1 MDQID
6 KDILNII
13 QTGFPIAARPYAV
26 IGEKVGLSEDD
37 TFDRIMRL
45 KNENIIRRI
54 GATFDSRKL
63 HFTSTLCALKCP
75 PEKLEDVAAIV
86 SGFPQVTHNYQR
98 NHAYNLWFT
107 VIAESKEKL
116 QAILDEISERGGVDK
131 VRSMPASQII
141 KIKVDFKFKDKKET
155 QGAKA

>member
-6 KDILNII
+6 RDMLNII
-13 QTGFPIAARPYAV
+13 QTDFPVAARPYAV

-37 TFDRIMRL
+37 AYERIMRL
-45 KNENIIRRI
+45 KDEQIIRRI

-75 PEKLEDVAAIV
+75 PEKLEEVAAIV
-86 SGFPQVTHNYQR
+86 SSFPQVTHNYER

-107 VIAESKEKL
+107 VIAESEEKL
-116 QAILDEISERGGVDK
+116 QAILDEISEKGGVEK
-131 VRSMPASQII
+131 VRSMPASRII
-141 KIKVDFKFKDKKET
+141 KIKVDFEFKDKKEKEA
-155 QGAKA
+155 AKA

>member
-1 MDQID
+1 MDQLD

-13 QTGFPIAARPYAV
+13 QTGFPIAARPYAE

-37 TFDRIMRL
+37 AFERIMRL
-45 KNENIIRRI
+45 RDEKIIRRI

-75 PEKLEDVAAIV
+75 PEKLEEVAAIV
-86 SGFPQVTHNYQR
+86 SGFPQVTHNYER
-98 NHAYNLWFT
+98 AHAYNLWFT
-107 VIAESKEKL
+107 VIAESQERL

-131 VRSMPASQII
+131 VRSMPATKLI